1 MGASLVQTG
10 GQPQCPDRA
19 KMHRCLIGTSKHPQ
33 PAAPAVRT
41 GRAPSTR
48 SEQRLCAQSP
58 NRQGGQPAGSGGQWG
73 QQHPGGG
80 CAGTGRGALCLP
92 TLRPLGPTPTEQPC
106 LPCPP
111 SPHRAVEPRPLALP
125 SPTRPSSH
133 THSRVGVLD
142 QLHAPDPRRL
152 PLLTLVKTSVV
163 FSEPQE
169 AAERCRKGR
178 LHS

>member
-1 MGASLVQTG
+1 MGASLVHTG
-10 GQPQCPDRA
+10 GRPPCPDRA
-19 KMHRCLIGTSKHPQ
+19 KTHRCLTGTSEHPQ

-41 GRAPSTR
+41 GRVPSTR
-48 SEQRLCAQSP
+48 TERRLCTQSP
-58 NRQGGQPAGSGGQWG
+58 KGRVDSLPA
-73 QQHPGGG
+73 PGGAVG
-80 CAGTGRGALCLP
+80 PAAPVGRAALGQAGVLCACPPYGRWAP
-92 TLRPLGPTPTEQPC
+92 RPQNNPACPA
-106 LPCPP
+106 PP

-125 SPTRPSSH
+125 SPSPH